1 MEKSSFNLS
10 SMWAGE
16 RTTVPKYLS
25 SEIGTGGG
33 EAKLQVIRDLWRSE
47 KRPHP
52 QNARMGRLKRRG
64 NPKAQDGDATK
75 FGSSE
80 IGISG
85 KNNGVAFL

>member
-1 MEKSSFNLS
+1 
-10 SMWAGE
+10 MWAGE
-16 RTTVPKYLS
+16 RTTVPKYLG

-33 EAKLQVIRDLWRSE
+33 EAKLQLIRDSWRSK

-64 NPKAQDGDATK
+64 NQKPQDGDPTK
-75 FGSSE
+75 FGSSK

-85 KNNGVAFL
+85 KNSGVAFL